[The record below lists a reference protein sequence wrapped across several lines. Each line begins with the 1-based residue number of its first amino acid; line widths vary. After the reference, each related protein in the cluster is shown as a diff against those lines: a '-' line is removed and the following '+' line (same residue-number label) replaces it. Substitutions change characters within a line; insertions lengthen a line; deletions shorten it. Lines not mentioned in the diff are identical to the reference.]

1 MKFDDADV
9 VDQLCYTMKL
19 ADYPRAQNRA
29 RINDLMNGVP
39 PYTDSEVKDN
49 NINVNVNFLEACGL
63 AHDARSQF
71 YQNFLKPGQYFTAT
85 IDSGPKHKR
94 HEWSNIVTRAVNRIM
109 KRSLLYTECM
119 RSKFAANVLHGIS
132 PAVFRDAD
140 GWCPDPKGVED
151 VMVPANTLLTMRN
164 LPFFAL
170 YHSYTAPELIQMTQ
184 GPHVDPAW
192 NMELVD
198 ACLEWVDQEMIQL
211 MGSNWPEVWSP
222 EKVSERVKGDGGF
235 YSADNAPTIDCWD
248 LYFWNDEGKTSGW
261 NRRMI
266 LDAWSNPNASGAY
279 QRKSQK
285 PFRDYR
291 NQFLYNP
298 GNRKYAHGRQQI
310 INWQFADLSA
320 VPPFR
325 YHCVRSLGFLTYA
338 VCHLQNRLRC
348 KVNESVF
355 EALCI
360 LFRVKGL
367 DDVNKALNL
376 DLIHR
381 GFVDEGINFLP
392 AQERYQVNEALVQL
406 GLSENYNLIAK
417 HSSSYTTQ
425 PQAPASSKEK
435 TAFQVMTETN
445 AMTSLVSAAM
455 VQAYLYQEPEY
466 REIFRRF
473 CNMDS
478 SDPEV
483 KEFQAA
489 ALRQGVPEEMLKP
502 ERWDISP
509 EKVMGAGNK
518 TLEMNIANWLMEHI
532 NLYDPES
539 QNVIKSVSTLAIT
552 DDPALTDTLVPKDAN
567 KVTNFRHDAQLAV
580 ATILRGQKVETLTG
594 ANHIDY
600 IEAWLDA
607 LSIEIGKANQKGGM
621 ATLDE
626 IIGMETLGTH
636 INEQIQIIAQDKGE
650 AERVKQYS
658 DALAKMMNEVR
669 AFMQR
674 LQQMMKKQQAQGGNG
689 GLDQQT
695 MAKIQALIIT
705 ANAKAANTKEAHA
718 QRTAQRQIA
727 WQMEQ
732 KRKQQEFEA
741 DMTRRGVELHHDVRM
756 RSAEAGIELQREN
769 ARTQQEL
776 GHKTL
781 HAAQDL
787 AHQRLKN
794 EEDLRKARRKPKA
807 TEE

>member
-1 MKFDDADV
+1 MKFDEADV

-39 PYTDSEVKDN
+39 PYTDAEVKDN

-85 IDSGPKHKR
+85 IDSGPKHLQ
-94 HEWSNIVTRAVNRIM
+94 HEWSNTVTRAVNRIM

-119 RSKFAANVLHGIS
+119 RSKFASNVLHGIA
-132 PAVFRDAD
+132 PAVFRDAE

-151 VMVPANTLLTMRN
+151 VMIPANTLLTMRN
-164 LPFFAL
+164 LPFFAI
-170 YHSYTAPELIQMTQ
+170 YHSYTAPELIKMTQ

-192 NMELVD
+192 NMELVN

-235 YSADNAPTIDCWD
+235 YSSDNAPTIDCWD

-266 LDAWSNPNASGAY
+266 LDAWSNPNASGTY

-298 GNRKYAHGRQQI
+298 GNRKYAHAREQI

-320 VPPFR
+320 VSPFR
-325 YHCVRSLGFLTYA
+325 YHSVRSLGFLTYA

-348 KVNESVF
+348 KINESVF

-367 DDVNKALNL
+367 DDVNKALKL

-381 GFVDEGINFLP
+381 GFVDESINFLP
-392 AQERYQVNEALVQL
+392 QQERYQVNEALVQL
-406 GLSENYNLIAK
+406 GLSENYNLISR

-425 PQAPASSKEK
+425 PQAPASSKQK

-455 VQAYLYQEPEY
+455 IQAYLYQEPEY

-473 CNMDS
+473 CIKDS

-483 KEFQAA
+483 REFQAA
-489 ALRQGVPEEMLKP
+489 ILRQGVPEEMLQP

-532 NLYDPES
+532 NLYDPQS
-539 QNVIKSVSTLAIT
+539 QSIIKSVSTLAIT
-552 DDPALTDTLVPKDAN
+552 DDPALTDTLVPKDAA
-567 KVTNFRHDAQLAV
+567 KVTNFTHDAQLAL
-580 ATILRGQKVETLTG
+580 ATILRGQRVETLTG
-594 ANHIDY
+594 ANHVDY
-600 IEAWLDA
+600 IEAWLGA
-607 LSIEIGKANQKGGM
+607 LQAEIQKANQKGGM
-621 ATLDE
+621 ASLDE
-626 IIGMETLGTH
+626 IMGMENLANH
-636 INEQIQIIAQDKGE
+636 IQEQISIVAQDKGE
-650 AERVKQYS
+650 AQRVKQYG
-658 DALAKMMNEVR
+658 DALGKMMNEVR
-669 AFMQR
+669 AFLQR
-674 LQQMMKKQQAQGGNG
+674 LQEQMKKQQQQNGGNG
-689 GLDQQT
+689 VDSQT
-695 MAKIQALIIT
+695 MAKIQAMIIT
-705 ANAKAANTKEAHA
+705 ANAKASNTKESHA
-718 QRTAQRQIA
+718 QRTAQRQLA

-732 KRKQQEFEA
+732 ERKQKEFEA
-741 DMTRRGVELHHDVRM
+741 EMGRRGLETQHDLQ
-756 RSAEAGIELQREN
+756 SKAAQTGLELQRQK
-769 ARTQQEL
+769 AKTVQEL
-776 GHKTL
+776 GHESART
-781 HAAQDL
+781 AQEL

-794 EEDLRKARRKPKA
+794 EQARQQPNTIPKA
-807 TEE
+807 TQE

>member
-1 MKFDDADV
+1 MKFDDADT

-39 PYTDSEVKDN
+39 PYTDEEVKSN
-49 NINVNVNFLEACGL
+49 NINVNCNFLEATSL

-71 YQNFLKPGQYFTAT
+71 YQAFLKPGQYFNA
-85 IDSGPKHKR
+85 ILDSGPKHLR
-94 HEWSNIVTRAVNRIM
+94 HEWSDIVTRAVNRIM
-109 KRSLLYTECM
+109 KRSLLYTECL
-119 RSKFAANVLHGIS
+119 RSKFASNVLHGIA

-151 VMVPANTLLTMRN
+151 VLVPANTLLTMRN
-164 LPFFAL
+164 LPFFPI
-170 YHSYTAPELIQMTQ
+170 YHSYTAPELIAMTR
-184 GPHVDPAW
+184 GPNIDPAW
-192 NMELVD
+192 NLDLVN

-222 EKVSERVKGDGGF
+222 EKVAERVKGDGGF

-266 LDAWSNPNASGAY
+266 LDAWSNPNASGTY

-298 GNRKYAHGRQQI
+298 GNRKYAHRREEI

-320 VPPFR
+320 VSPPR
-325 YHCVRSLGFLTYA
+325 YHSVRSLGFLTYA

-348 KVNESVF
+348 KINESVF

-367 DDVNKALNL
+367 DDVNKALKL

-381 GFVDEGINFLP
+381 GFVDETINFLP
-392 AQERYQVNEALVQL
+392 PQERYQVNEGLVQL
-406 GLSENYNLIAK
+406 GLSENYNLISR

-435 TAFQVMTETN
+435 TAFQVMTETQ
-445 AMTSLVSAAM
+445 AMTSLVSAALM
-455 VQAYLYQEPEY
+455 QAYLYQEPEY

-473 CNMDS
+473 CKKDS

-483 KEFQAA
+483 KEFQTSV
-489 ALRQGVPEEMLKP
+489 LRQGVPEEML
-502 ERWDISP
+502 EADRWDITP

-518 TLEMNIANWLMEHI
+518 TLEMTIANWLMERI

-539 QNVIKSVSTLAIT
+539 QGIIKRVSTLAVT
-552 DDPALTDTLVPKDAN
+552 DDPALTDTLVPKD
-567 KVTNFRHDAQLAV
+567 TNRVNNFKHDAQLAV
-580 ATILRGQKVETLTG
+580 ATILRGQRVETLTG
-594 ANHIDY
+594 ANHVDY
-600 IEAWLDA
+600 IETWLSA
-607 LSIEIGKANQKGGM
+607 LQVEIQRAMQKGGM
-621 ATLDE
+621 ASLDE
-626 IIGMETLGTH
+626 IMGMENLGQH
-636 INEQIQIIAQDKGE
+636 IQEQIGIVAQDKGE
-650 AERVKQYS
+650 AERVKQYG
-658 DALAKMMNEVR
+658 DMLGKLMNEVR
-669 AFMQR
+669 AFLQR
-674 LQQMMKKQQAQGGNG
+674 LQQQMKKQAATNG
-689 GLDQQT
+689 GVGVDQQT
-695 MAKIQALIIT
+695 MAKIQAMIIT
-705 ANAKAANTKEAHA
+705 ANAKASNTKEAHA
-718 QRTAQRQIA
+718 QRTAQRQLA

-732 KRKQQEFEA
+732 QRKQKEFDAE
-741 DMTRRGVELHHDVRM
+741 MQRRGLETSHELQSKAAHT
-756 RSAEAGIELQREN
+756 GLELQREK
-769 ARTQQEL
+769 AKTVQEL
-776 GHKTL
+776 GHESVRT
-781 HAAQDL
+781 AQDL

-794 EEDLRKARRKPKA
+794 EEELRKSRRKPKA